1 MSETRTVTIAID
13 AAKQTEI
20 RTAVGAEA
28 FYKAVGYLSTWNMTF
43 PEVTIYADTGADLVA
58 VYKNADS
65 THGYTIGA
73 IYSTATGA
81 YGFHS

>member
-1 MSETRTVTIAID
+1 MSETRTVTIHID
-13 AAKQTEI
+13 AVKQTEI

-43 PEVTIYADTGADLVA
+43 PHVDIYADTDADLIA

-73 IYSTATGA
+73 IYNTTTNT

>member
-1 MSETRTVTIAID
+1 MSETRTVTIYID
-13 AAKQTEI
+13 AVKQTEI

-28 FYKAVGYLSTWNMTF
+28 FYKAIGYLSTWNMTF
-43 PEVTIYADTGADLVA
+43 PEVTIYSDGTNDLIA

-73 IYSTATGA
+73 IYNTVAGS